1 MVLTFGNPNK
11 PTERYLYKT
20 CIGGCLTLFLVFFI
34 LAYVATLFATIY
46 SGEYINTTETLQAD
60 PALLGSL
67 SLAEMKVMPV
77 VTFTYINTD
86 IYLDPTFSQ
95 VKDNIFVALL

>member
-20 CIGGCLTLFLVFFI
+20 CIGGCLTLFFVFFI
-34 LAYVATLFATIY
+34 LAYIATLFVNSY
-46 SGEYINTTETLQAD
+46 SGEYINTTETKQTD
-60 PALLGSL
+60 PASLGNL

-95 VKDNIFVALL
+95 VRDNIFVAML